1 VAKPTSAPFDRYKAG
16 LVGAELT
23 HTWRGHGSA
32 IFLEFGPLTPRHR
45 RDGSPGNS
53 AGEFGVMIEWSWR
66 VETAISVLFGSWSD
80 DARWERS
87 LEQLHC
93 STVSDVWLFGDL
105 PELGIALS
113 SGHRVLSFMTSDGD
127 PDWTLFDRREPKER
141 WLRVRD
147 GLVVEEFAD

>member
-1 VAKPTSAPFDRYKAG
+1 
-16 LVGAELT
+16 
-23 HTWRGHGSA
+23 
-32 IFLEFGPLTPRHR
+32 
-45 RDGSPGNS
+45 
-53 AGEFGVMIEWSWR
+53 MIEWSWR

-80 DARWERS
+80 DALWEKS
-87 LEQLHC
+87 LRRLHG
-93 STVSDVWLFGDL
+93 STVSDAWLFGDL

-127 PDWTLFDRREPKER
+127 PDWTLFDRREPREC